1 MINLSECIHEYIV
14 LTVPQLH
21 CATEQIRLV
30 SPELSWATEW
40 SLQTLAELHNHM
52 ILPHV
57 L

>member
-21 CATEQIRLV
+21 CATKQIRLV